1 MKILEVE
8 DLVSGYGDVDILNG
22 VSIHIEKGEIV
33 AIIGPNG
40 AGKSTLMKTIFGL
53 LKPRH
58 GRVLFKGA
66 NITGLRP
73 DRIVNLG
80 MGYVPQRD
88 NIFPSLTVYENLEM
102 GAYIL
107 EDKAKVDEALQT
119 VYKLLPVLEERRKER
134 AKNLSGGEQQML
146 AIGRA
151 MMLSPAALL
160 LDEPSAGLAPTLVE
174 ALFDKIIEISRGGTA
189 IAIVEQNARKA
200 LSIAD
205 RGYVLDMGK
214 NRFEGPGK
222 ELLDNEEVKKVYLGG

>member
-58 GRVLFKGA
+58 GKVLFKGA

-107 EDKAKVDEALQT
+107 EDKAKVGEALQT

-205 RGYVLDMGK
+205 RGYVLDMGN